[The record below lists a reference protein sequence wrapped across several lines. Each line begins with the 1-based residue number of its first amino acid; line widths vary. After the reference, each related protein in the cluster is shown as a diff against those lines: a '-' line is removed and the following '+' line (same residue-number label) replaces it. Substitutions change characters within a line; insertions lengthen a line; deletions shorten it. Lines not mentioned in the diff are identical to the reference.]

1 MSLFDR
7 IGQNQ
12 PAGQADQ
19 LQQIKTNPIAMGQQ
33 KGYQIPEN
41 LAGDPKA
48 MVMHLINSGQ
58 VGGPMMQRIMPMI
71 QRLGG
76 K

>member
-1 MSLFDR
+1 MNY
-7 IGQNQ
+7 QE
-12 PAGQADQ
+12 Q
-19 LQQIKTNPIAMGQQ
+19 LQQIQTNPIEMGKE
-33 KGYQIPEN
+33 KGFKIPEE

-58 VGGPMMQRIMPMI
+58 VGGQTMQRIMPMI
-71 QRLGG
+71 RQMMG

>member
-1 MSLFDR
+1 MM
-7 IGQNQ
+7 NQ
-12 PAGQADQ
+12 EQ
-19 LQQIKTNPIAMGQQ
+19 LQQIKTNPIEMGKE
-33 KGYQIPEN
+33 KGYTIPEE

-58 VGGPMMQRIMPMI
+58 VGGPLLQKVRQMMWQM
-71 QRLGG
+71 GC